1 MQSAQSFSCED
12 NEMLKIA
19 KTKRCLMVAVLFIAS
34 LAPSILRAQEPIE
47 IAAIDIG
54 VTAGNLIFVPAKAI
68 SVSMGLVSGALSF
81 VLTGG
86 NTDLTRQIW
95 RDTTEGPYL
104 ITPELARKAIGNRPE
119 LLEPN

>member
-1 MQSAQSFSCED
+1 
-12 NEMLKIA
+12 MLKTA
-19 KTKRCLMVAVLFIAS
+19 KTTRRLIVAALFVVS
-34 LAPSILRAQEPIE
+34 VSPSILKAEEAIE
-47 IAAIDIG
+47 IAAVDVG

-68 SVSMGLVSGALSF
+68 SVSMGMISGALSF

-86 NTDLTRQIW
+86 NADLTRQIW